1 MLFMS
6 NYYNGS
12 VPMKPEMEKKDF
24 VCEDDV
30 CYQVPQVY
38 FGCTGEVYNNTSAFD
53 WNNEF
58 VLVVRGNIILKYTES
73 TYCEVH
79 VKDSDGKDNWMTGPL
94 AEFSGYDSEDVEDV
108 IERKLYTI
116 EELDFDKFEKRK
128 YKVVF
133 EETSTIND
141 SDYCTFK
148 HYVSD
153 ESEYNSVDYT
163 LTEA

>member
-53 WNNEF
+53 WNDEF

-73 TYCEVH
+73 TFCETL
-79 VKDSDGKDNWMTGPL
+79 VKDPDGEKNWMNGPI
-94 AEFSGYDSEDVEDV
+94 AELSGYDGEDVEDV

-116 EELDFDKFEKRK
+116 EEFDFDKFEKRR

-133 EETSTIND
+133 EETLSIDD
-141 SDYCTFK
+141 SDYCTLK
-148 HYVSD
+148 HYVND

-163 LTEA
+163 LTE